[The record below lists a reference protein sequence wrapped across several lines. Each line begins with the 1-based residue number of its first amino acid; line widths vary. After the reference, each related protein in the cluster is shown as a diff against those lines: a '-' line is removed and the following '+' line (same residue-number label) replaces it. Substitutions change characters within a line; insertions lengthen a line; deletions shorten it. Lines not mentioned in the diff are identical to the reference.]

1 MRESVTGKIGG
12 RTHEIQRMIGRAM
25 RAVIDL
31 TKIGERTIWIDCDVI
46 QADGGTRTASVV
58 GAFIAMTDAII
69 KLNEQKLINSVPI
82 RDTVGAVSVGIV
94 NNQLMLDLDFEEDSN
109 AAVDMTIV
117 ATGSGEIVEI
127 HSLGEEATYTRK
139 EFEAMLDLGLESLK
153 QIAELQNV
161 FYEKM
166 PSINLWKRKSVKEA
180 KL

>member
-1 MRESVTGKIGG
+1 
-12 RTHEIQRMIGRAM
+12 
-25 RAVIDL
+25 
-31 TKIGERTIWIDCDVI
+31 
-46 QADGGTRTASVV
+46 
-58 GAFIAMTDAII
+58 
-69 KLNEQKLINSVPI
+69 VPI